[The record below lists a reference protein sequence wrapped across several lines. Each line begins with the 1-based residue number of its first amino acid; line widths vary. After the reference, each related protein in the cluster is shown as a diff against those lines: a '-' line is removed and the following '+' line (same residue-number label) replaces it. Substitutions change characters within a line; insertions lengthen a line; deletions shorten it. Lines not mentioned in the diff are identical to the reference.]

1 MIPWAGIFFFTCI
14 PSPPDKILFILYSL
28 RFRLKDVCAPKPP
41 LSFCLFFFFF
51 QLETAILSTELSGY
65 SFPTLLFGVSSTDS
79 QNCWAKD
86 AFETIWSKLLP
97 FWIRR
102 LRFRG
107 RKELAPSHRVN
118 SLKTCNVTLGW
129 VPCAF
134 WTSWAQKPDHYLLHL
149 LPHVWDASWEFDNC
163 LLNWAGALDWQE
175 VNWEGL
181 WGSCWWGWALTGWG
195 WMAECSKWCFYT

>member
-1 MIPWAGIFFFTCI
+1 MSVLQSLPC
-14 PSPPDKILFILYSL
+14 LF
-28 RFRLKDVCAPKPP
+28 V
-41 LSFCLFFFFF
+41 FFFFF
-51 QLETAILSTELSGY
+51 FSQLETAILSTELSGY